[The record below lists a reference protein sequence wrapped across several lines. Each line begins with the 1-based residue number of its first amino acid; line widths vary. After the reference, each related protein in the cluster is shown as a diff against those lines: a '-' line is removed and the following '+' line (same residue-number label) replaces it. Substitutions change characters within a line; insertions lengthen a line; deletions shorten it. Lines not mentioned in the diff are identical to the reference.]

1 MKELF
6 FFAMLLVLPATIF
19 IALLYSLAKY
29 LYTVY
34 EDRRELKELDAIQAE
49 SAARRE
55 QNREDNAQRL
65 NNGCQHAFDHGTRL
79 PARRLSQVRDRHSET
94 AGGLRPCL
102 AAGRFNRGGQRV
114 RQVRQSLSDGILIA

>member
-1 MKELF
+1 MKSF
-6 FFAMLLVLPATIF
+6 FFFSMLLVLPATIF

-55 QNREDNAQRL
+55 QNREDSAQRL
-65 NNGCQHAFDHGTRL
+65 NNGCQHAFDTGLGFPPGVCPKCGIAIQKPPGDCDHVW
-79 PARRLSQVRDRHSET
+79 RRVEST
-94 AGGLRPCL
+94 A
-102 AAGRFNRGGQRV
+102 AASACVKCGKTYRTEF
-114 RQVRQSLSDGILIA
+114 